1 MQVVLYV
8 RVEGCVKHV
17 GAVIVLSTVAV
28 VGPAF
33 VHPFGN
39 PRVQPAK
46 GFDTLLQ
53 REYASGGEDCAGEQV
68 RGLPLE

>member
-1 MQVVLYV
+1 
-8 RVEGCVKHV
+8 VKHI

-39 PRVQPAK
+39 PRVEPAK

-53 REYASGGEDCAGEQV
+53 DASMPAEAKNCAGEQV
-68 RGLPLE
+68 RGLPLK